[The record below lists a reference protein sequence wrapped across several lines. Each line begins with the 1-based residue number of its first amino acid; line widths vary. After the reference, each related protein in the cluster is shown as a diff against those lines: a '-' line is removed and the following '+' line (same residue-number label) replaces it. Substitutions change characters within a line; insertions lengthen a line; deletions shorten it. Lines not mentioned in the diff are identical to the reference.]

1 MEDHTEGGASSC
13 TGLWWREVVA
23 MRRVGRVGHVSNE
36 RGDERGNGQVSDQL
50 WDRGCACR

>member
-36 RGDERGNGQVSDQL
+36 RGGERGDGQVVQVSDQ
-50 WDRGCACR
+50 R